1 MFRRVEALAS
11 FTRHARNIAHEIKN
25 PLGAID
31 INLQLLK
38 KEIKNKNKNGKA
50 ENYFKV
56 IKEEINRVDKIV
68 TEFLL
73 TVRPIKINL
82 QEKDIKQVINS
93 VYELLNPEL
102 ENKNIKL
109 LLNLNNISNI
119 LIDEKLLKQVIINIV
134 KNAEEALL
142 ETKKK

>member
-1 MFRRVEALAS
+1 MAS

-38 KEIKNKNKNGKA
+38 KEIEKQKMKNSKA

-82 QEKDIKQVINS
+82 QEKDIKQVIGS
-93 VYELLNPEL
+93 VCELLNPGL
-102 ENKNIKL
+102 ENKHIKL
-109 LLNLNNISNI
+109 LLNLNKISNI